1 LKGYFETL
9 YARHKNPGREKNKK
23 IIVEKLEGIWSHTL
37 PNDKW
42 AAMKTNI

>member
-1 LKGYFETL
+1 LKGYFKTL
-9 YARHKNPGREKNKK
+9 HARYKNPEEKKKK
-23 IIVEKLEGIWSHTL
+23 IIINKLEGIWSHTL